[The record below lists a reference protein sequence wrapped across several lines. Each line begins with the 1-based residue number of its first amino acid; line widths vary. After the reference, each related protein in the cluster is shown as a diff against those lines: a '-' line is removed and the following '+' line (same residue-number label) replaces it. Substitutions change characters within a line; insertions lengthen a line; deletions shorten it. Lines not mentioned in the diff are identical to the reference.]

1 MNLKKLDNF
10 KGINLLD
17 IANEYGT
24 PVYVYNLDKVKENY
38 QKLFNSI
45 PYENK
50 KILFA
55 MKSNFNVDILKTLR
69 YLKCG
74 IDAVSTEEIAYALD
88 LGFKSEDILFTGIGI
103 SNEDIKY
110 CISRGIVPNVGSI
123 DLLERISKNYPG
135 INISIRI
142 NPDFGHGHHDHVITG
157 GPHSK
162 FGIYESYLEEVKR
175 ITEKYKV
182 NVIGV
187 HFHIGSGILNFE
199 PYIRGIKKALDISR
213 IFKTI
218 EFVDIG
224 GGIGIPYREN
234 DNNFDLEKFGESI
247 SKLMDE
253 FSKAEGRNVKLLLEP
268 GRFLVAESGVL
279 LAKVVEIKHTPLY
292 KFAIVNTGFN
302 HLARPVMYGSYHEII
317 NISKIDSK
325 EFEEIVVAGNLCES
339 GDIFT
344 RNEEGI
350 EPRRIQKVEYG
361 DILGIFDA
369 GAYGYSMA
377 SHYNLKKFPK
387 EVVVKDGYHRLS
399 EKAYLKYVL

>member
-344 RNEEGI
+344 RNEESI

-387 EVVVKDGYHRLS
+387 EIVVKDGYHRLS

>member
-187 HFHIGSGILNFE
+187 HFHIGSGILDFE

-302 HLARPVMYGSYHEII
+302 HLARPVMYGSYHEMI

>member
-74 IDAVSTEEIAYALD
+74 IDTVSTEEIAYALD

-110 CISRGIVPNVGSI
+110 CISRDIVPNVGSI

-187 HFHIGSGILNFE
+187 HFHIGSGILDFE

-399 EKAYLKYVL
+399 EKVYLKYVL

>member
-187 HFHIGSGILNFE
+187 HFHIGSGILDFE

-317 NISKIDSK
+317 NISKIASK

-350 EPRRIQKVEYG
+350 ETRRIQKVEYG

>member
-1 MNLKKLDNF
+1 
-10 KGINLLD
+10 
-17 IANEYGT
+17 
-24 PVYVYNLDKVKENY
+24 
-38 QKLFNSI
+38 
-45 PYENK
+45 
-50 KILFA
+50 
-55 MKSNFNVDILKTLR
+55 MKSNFNADILKTLR
-69 YLKCG
+69 YLNCG
-74 IDAVSTEEIAYALD
+74 IDAVSIEEISFAMD

-103 SNEDIKY
+103 SNEDVKY

-123 DLLERISKNYPG
+123 DLLERISQNYPG
-135 INISIRI
+135 ISISIRI
-142 NPDFGHGHHDHVITG
+142 NPDFGHGHHEHVITG

-175 ITEKYKV
+175 ISAKYKV
-182 NVIGV
+182 NIIGI
-187 HFHIGSGILNFE
+187 HFHIGSGILDFE
-199 PYIRGIKKALDISR
+199 PYIKGIKKALDISR

-234 DNNFDLEKFGESI
+234 DKNFDLEKFGESI
-247 SKLMDE
+247 SKLMNE
-253 FSKAEGRNVKLLLEP
+253 FSEAEGRNVKLLLEP

-279 LAKVVEIKHTPLY
+279 LTKVVETKYTPLY

-317 NISKIDSK
+317 NISKLDSE
-325 EFEEIVVAGNLCES
+325 EFEEVVIAGNLCES

-350 EPRRIQKVEYG
+350 EPRKIQKVEYG
-361 DILGIFDA
+361 DILGIFDT

-399 EKAYLKYVL
+399 EKPYLKYIL

>member
-187 HFHIGSGILNFE
+187 HFHIGSGILDFE
-199 PYIRGIKKALDISR
+199 PYIRGIKKALDISK

-302 HLARPVMYGSYHEII
+302 HLARPVMYGSYHEMI

>member
-74 IDAVSTEEIAYALD
+74 IDTVSTEEIAYALD

-187 HFHIGSGILNFE
+187 HFHIGSGILDFE

-399 EKAYLKYVL
+399 EKVYLKYVL

>member
-187 HFHIGSGILNFE
+187 HFHIGSGILDFE

>member
-187 HFHIGSGILNFE
+187 HFHIGSGILDFE

-253 FSKAEGRNVKLLLEP
+253 FSKAEGRDVKLLLEP

-325 EFEEIVVAGNLCES
+325 EFEEIAVAGNLCES

>member
-157 GPHSK
+157 GHHSK

-187 HFHIGSGILNFE
+187 HFHIGSGILDFE

-302 HLARPVMYGSYHEII
+302 HLARPVMYGSYHELI

>member
-123 DLLERISKNYPG
+123 DLLERISKSYPG

-187 HFHIGSGILNFE
+187 HFHIGSGILDFE

-350 EPRRIQKVEYG
+350 EPKRIQKVEYG